1 MTLAASPAGPAQS
14 GFLTDDARQAE
25 TAAQPE
31 RLATVPR
38 VAAAEVRP
46 VWGNKMSGYY
56 AYLTGDDG
64 HITNRVTFLAA
75 YDEEAKEL
83 AKQIG

>member
-1 MTLAASPAGPAQS
+1 
-14 GFLTDDARQAE
+14 
-25 TAAQPE
+25 
-31 RLATVPR
+31 
-38 VAAAEVRP
+38 
-46 VWGNKMSGYY
+46 MSGYY